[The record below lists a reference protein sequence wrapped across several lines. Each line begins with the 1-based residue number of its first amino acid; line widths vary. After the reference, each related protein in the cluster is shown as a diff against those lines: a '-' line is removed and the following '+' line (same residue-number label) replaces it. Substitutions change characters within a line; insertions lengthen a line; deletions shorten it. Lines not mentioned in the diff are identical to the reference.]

1 MCGIAGISLLKPN
14 TNIMSRFS
22 DIEKY
27 ISHRGPENTGY
38 FENSYLSL
46 LHTRLSIV
54 DIEGGNQPIESE
66 RYVLIANGEIYN
78 DLEIRKTKNK
88 YKYITKSDSE
98 SILALYEENGINGLK
113 DLRGMFAFAI
123 YDKQKDELII
133 GRDPFGIKPLY
144 FSLSDEGVFFCSEIK
159 GIKNI
164 KTRKS
169 EIDNLKVQ
177 EFMQMQYCSGFGTIY
192 KDIKRVIPGQI
203 LVIKKGKIIK
213 SLINELPEKKIISG
227 FNDAYLDRCLKESIS
242 SHLRSDVPYC
252 IFFSGG
258 IDSMLLLYYLK
269 KLEKKNITAFSIF
282 FNDSPSVH
290 LERLADQHKVNF
302 ISEKFSESDFWN
314 WIFFA
319 AQKIDEPIADY
330 AILPTFKLA
339 SIASKNF
346 KVAITGEGGDEL
358 FGGYGRYKKT
368 QRFLFKNKNHIPSG
382 EFRNIF
388 KEKFSNW
395 DHSLKMSND
404 FYDNDYT
411 ILQKF
416 QLFDYYNWLPNNL
429 LVKLDRCLMTFGM
442 EGRTPFVD
450 KKLFD
455 SLFYVEDKKK
465 INRGFSK
472 LFVREFLKKKVPY
485 YNPFNKKEGFT
496 VPIYDWIPKK
506 IDYLEDLLLKQNF
519 LYDFFSKEEIKYIC
533 SGVRVHKKYSK
544 ALWHIIFFTAW
555 YLVNVNSIK
564 KNGNFFDILSDC
576 K

>member
-14 TNIMSRFS
+14 TNITSKFS

-38 FENSYLSL
+38 FKNSYLSL

-54 DIEGGNQPIESE
+54 DIEGGNQPIESDK
-66 RYVLIANGEIYN
+66 YVLIANGEIYN
-78 DLEIRKTKNK
+78 DLEIRKEKNK

-98 SILALYEENGINGLK
+98 SILALYEKNGINGLT
-113 DLRGMFAFAI
+113 DLRGMYAFAI
-123 YDKQKDELII
+123 YDKKKEELII

-144 FSLSDEGVFFCSEIK
+144 FSLSEEGIFFCSEIK

-164 KTRKS
+164 KTGKS

-177 EFMQMQYCSGFGTIY
+177 ELMQMQYCSGFGTIY
-192 KDIKRVIPGQI
+192 EDIKRVTPGQI

-227 FNDAYLDRCLKESIS
+227 LNDAYLDNCFKESIS

-269 KLEKKNITAFSIF
+269 KLEKKNITAYSIY
-282 FNDSPSVH
+282 FNDSPAIY
-290 LERLADQHKVNF
+290 LEKLADKLKVNF
-302 ISEKFSESDFWN
+302 VSDKFSEKDFWN

-339 SIASKNF
+339 SIASKSF

-368 QRFLFKNKNHIPSG
+368 QRFLFNKKNHIPSG
-382 EFRNIF
+382 EFRNILKKKF
-388 KEKFSNW
+388 KNW
-395 DHSLKMSND
+395 DHNLKIANG
-404 FYDNDYT
+404 FNDNDYT
-411 ILQKF
+411 TLQKF

-450 KKLFD
+450 KKLFE
-455 SLFYVEDKKK
+455 SLFYVEDKNK
-465 INRGFSK
+465 INKGFGK
-472 LFVREFLKKKVPY
+472 FFVREFIQKKIPY
-485 YNPFNKKEGFT
+485 YNPFQKKKGFT
-496 VPIYDWIPKK
+496 VPINDWIPKK
-506 IDYLEDLLLKQNF
+506 IDYLEDLLLKQKF
-519 LYDFFSKEEIKYIC
+519 LYDFFTKEEIKHIC
-533 SGVRVHKKYSK
+533 SGVRVNKKYSK

-555 YLVNVNSIK
+555 YLVNENSNK